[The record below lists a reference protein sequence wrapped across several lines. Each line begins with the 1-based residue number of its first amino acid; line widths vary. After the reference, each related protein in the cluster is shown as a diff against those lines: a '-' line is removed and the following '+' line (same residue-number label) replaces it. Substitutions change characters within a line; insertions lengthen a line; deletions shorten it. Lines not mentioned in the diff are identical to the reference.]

1 LIHQQQL
8 QRQTPNSQ
16 PIAPAT
22 PQHQTPNRKNRQRKV
37 IWFNPPF
44 TMNVKTTVAHSFLQ
58 LIDKHFPHS
67 TRLHKIFNRNTV
79 KVSYSCMTNIKNT
92 ISNHNRHLLVRKNKS
107 FDGCNCRTKDEC
119 PLDGNCLT
127 KSIVYKAEITSTD
140 VGETKEY
147 IDMTAGT
154 FKARYANHKKSI
166 NSPRYSNEAEF
177 SKYAWKLKQS
187 NRPYNIK

>member
-140 VGETKEY
+140 VDETKEY

-154 FKARYANHKKSI
+154 FKAK
-166 NSPRYSNEAEF
+166 
-177 SKYAWKLKQS
+177 
-187 NRPYNIK
+187 